1 MVQGAAERRSG
12 TTVPN
17 QGGAFAEGDFS
28 MSDDLDQTDG
38 AGGKHAAA
46 RQLAEQALRAQAA
59 GDEEEAERLF
69 ADAERA
75 DPQAVIAVLEEHRD
89 DPVTAAAP
97 SEPQDDAE
105 LAAESRTVGPGAD
118 APSRAGVSGRGSG
131 ADTQG
136 T

>member
-1 MVQGAAERRSG
+1 
-12 TTVPN
+12 
-17 QGGAFAEGDFS
+17 

-89 DPVTAAAP
+89 DPVTATLP
-97 SEPQDDAE
+97 EPQNDAE
-105 LAAESRTVGPGAD
+105 LAAESQTVQPGAD

-131 ADTQG
+131 ADSQG

>member
-1 MVQGAAERRSG
+1 
-12 TTVPN
+12 
-17 QGGAFAEGDFS
+17 

-59 GDEEEAERLF
+59 GDEGKAERLF

-75 DPQAVIAVLEEHRD
+75 DPQAVAAVLDEHRD
-89 DPVTAAAP
+89 DPAPAAAAA
-97 SEPQDDAE
+97 PQDDAE
-105 LAAESRTVGPGAD
+105 LAAESRTVEPGAD

>member
-1 MVQGAAERRSG
+1 
-12 TTVPN
+12 
-17 QGGAFAEGDFS
+17 
-28 MSDDLDQTDG
+28 MSDNLDQTDG

-59 GDEEEAERLF
+59 GDNEEADRLF
-69 ADAERA
+69 SAADRA

-89 DPVTAAAP
+89 GPAASGDAG
-97 SEPQDDAE
+97 PQDDADI
-105 LAAESRTVGPGAD
+105 AAQSRTVEPGSD
-118 APSRAGVSGRGSG
+118 APSRAGISGRGSG

>member
-1 MVQGAAERRSG
+1 
-12 TTVPN
+12 
-17 QGGAFAEGDFS
+17 

-89 DPVTAAAP
+89 DPATAAAP

-105 LAAESRTVGPGAD
+105 LAAESRTVEPGAD

>member
-1 MVQGAAERRSG
+1 
-12 TTVPN
+12 
-17 QGGAFAEGDFS
+17 

-89 DPVTAAAP
+89 DPVAAAP
-97 SEPQDDAE
+97 PEPQDDAE
-105 LAAESRTVGPGAD
+105 LAAESRTVQPGAD

-131 ADTQG
+131 ADIQG

>member
-1 MVQGAAERRSG
+1 
-12 TTVPN
+12 
-17 QGGAFAEGDFS
+17 

-46 RQLAEQALRAQAA
+46 RQMAEQALRAQAA
-59 GDEEEAERLF
+59 GDGEEAERLF

-75 DPQAVIAVLEEHRD
+75 DPQAVAAVLEEHRD
-89 DPVTAAAP
+89 DPAP
-97 SEPQDDAE
+97 ATPEAPQNDAE
-105 LAAESRTVGPGAD
+105 LAAESRTIQPGTD

-131 ADTQG
+131 ADAQG